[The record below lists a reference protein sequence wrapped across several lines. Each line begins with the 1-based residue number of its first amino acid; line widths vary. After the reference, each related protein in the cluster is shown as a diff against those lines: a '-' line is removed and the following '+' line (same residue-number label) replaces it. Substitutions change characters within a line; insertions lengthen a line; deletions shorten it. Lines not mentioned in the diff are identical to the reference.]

1 MLDRLFIPLYTVIY
15 AQNYA
20 ETGRKLRVYP

>member
-1 MLDRLFIPLYTVIY
+1 MLDGLIIALFTVIY

-20 ETGRKLRVYP
+20 ETGRKLRVRP